1 MATIS
6 VTGHWRIL
14 SFIETLAFKNWLEI
28 GTDTGNN
35 SEEDSYIIISHKNLE
50 NQARKCLIS
59 TPLYPPLVSKTLQ
72 HLSRYEFTTCAKPK
86 IAPDLLLWDFLRDE
100 KYE

>member
-28 GTDTGNN
+28 GTDIGNN

-50 NQARKCLIS
+50 NQARK
-59 TPLYPPLVSKTLQ
+59 
-72 HLSRYEFTTCAKPK
+72 
-86 IAPDLLLWDFLRDE
+86 
-100 KYE
+100 